1 MQCIPFARPK
11 ENASHCASI
20 RPSNNL
26 NQSVVKRQG
35 TDDSFVPFAAF
46 FELLDVEA
54 AILILVHHPEDLPY
68 ALLRGIFVLREF
80 HHGSNLYS
88 S

>member
-1 MQCIPFARPK
+1 MPHIAPVF
-11 ENASHCASI
+11 

-35 TDDSFVPFAAF
+35 TDDGFIPFAAF
-46 FELLDVEA
+46 FEFLDVET

-68 ALLRGIFVLREF
+68 TFLRGILVLGEF
-80 HHGSNLYS
+80 HHRSNLYPR
-88 S
+88 